1 MTSIFPKKYVTPM
14 ITATSRVKIVIRVTP
29 NERPKSVWHPSV
41 PSSKIKNSYET
52 LCEKL
57 DNQMKKIC

>member
-1 MTSIFPKKYVTPM
+1 MTSIFLKKYVTPM
-14 ITATSRVKIVIRVTP
+14 ITATSTVKIVIRVTP
-29 NERPKSVWHPSV
+29 NVRPKSVWHPSV
-41 PSSKIKNSYET
+41 RSSNINISYET